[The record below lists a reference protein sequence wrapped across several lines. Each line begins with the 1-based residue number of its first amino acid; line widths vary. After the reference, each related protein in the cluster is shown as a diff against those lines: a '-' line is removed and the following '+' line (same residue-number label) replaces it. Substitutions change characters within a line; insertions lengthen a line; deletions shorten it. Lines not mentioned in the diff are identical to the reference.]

1 MSTSLDSHK
10 VAKKIFVFEEHCERD
25 NGEVYTMTKITYMA
39 DGLQHAIT
47 LFSDKAGLPEF
58 IQTNERLPPSF
69 WFDEDYEGSYQDEDL
84 LKENTDDETG

>member
-10 VAKKIFVFEEHCERD
+10 VAKKIFVFEEHCQRD
-25 NGEVYTMTKITYMA
+25 NGEIYTMTKVTYMA
-39 DGLQHAIT
+39 GGLQHTIA
-47 LFSDKAGLPEF
+47 LFSHEAGLPKF
-58 IQTNERLPPSF
+58 IKTNERLVPSF